1 MSLRN
6 TSKSS
11 TNRKNT
17 FTTKETYPGASYN
30 NKTNNNNSRKP
41 FVLVKKT
48 DISLEKGF
56 KDIEKFKKRLNMLSF
71 NIVYHDYFT
80 DKASNESPNG
90 KKAQKYLKKGY
101 YY

>member
-17 FTTKETYPGASYN
+17 LTTKETYPGASYN

-41 FVLVKKT
+41 FVLVKKQ
-48 DISLEKGF
+48 IY
-56 KDIEKFKKRLNMLSF
+56 RL
-71 NIVYHDYFT
+71 
-80 DKASNESPNG
+80 
-90 KKAQKYLKKGY
+90 
-101 YY
+101 